1 MTAKVYHSATFCVTG
16 PTSSGKTVWV
26 TKLIRHRQD
35 VFVEPPER
43 ILWCYGQY
51 QPAYE
56 ELSRDLPSVQ
66 FVEGLPD
73 DWTGIIDPKFRNL
86 VILDDLMQECGNDCQ
101 ISKLFTQGSHHCN
114 LSVVYIVQNL
124 FHQSKESRTISL
136 NCHYIV
142 LFKNPRDRS
151 QIVHLAKQMYPGQTK
166 FMVEAYTDATRQP
179 YSYLF
184 IDLNLNCPEEYRLRT
199 NIFPGEEMFA
209 YVPK

>member
-1 MTAKVYHSATFCVTG
+1 MDLKLQHPATFCVAG
-16 PTSSGKTVWV
+16 PTGCGKTHWV
-26 TKLIRHRQD
+26 SKLIRHRQH
-35 VFVEPPER
+35 VFSEPPER

-56 ELSRDLPSVQ
+56 ELSRDLPVVQ

-73 DWTGIIDPKFRNL
+73 DWGGILDPKHRNL
-86 VILDDLMQECGNDCQ
+86 IILDDLMEECGKDPQ
-101 ISKLFTQGSHHCN
+101 VTKLFTQGSHHQN
-114 LSVVYIVQNL
+114 LSVIYIVQNL

-151 QIVHLAKQMYPGQTK
+151 QIVHLAKQMYPGQTN
-166 FMVEAYTDATRQP
+166 FMIEAYADATGLP

-184 IDLNLNCPEEYRLRT
+184 IDLKPNCPEEYRLRT
-199 NIFPGEEMFA
+199 NIFPGETTFA